1 MEQTGRGM
9 ELGGPELNP
18 EGASGE
24 GPIPH
29 GALASQGVGKAPPPP
44 QPSLLKHSELS
55 KIQPG
60 GQAGVGQE

>member
-29 GALASQGVGKAPPPP
+29 GALASQGLSSKPDAVG
-44 QPSLLKHSELS
+44 
-55 KIQPG
+55 
-60 GQAGVGQE
+60 V